1 MILTIF
7 VNMNYST
14 MLSFADKIRELRQQK
29 GAPLRKVA
37 SFLDIDQAI
46 LSKIENGKRI
56 ATRANVIKLEEYY
69 GVEPGTLL
77 VLWLSD
83 KIVREVSDEEQAIEA
98 IALAEK
104 RIGYQFAEP
113 ITKAEIIKTIKEYFR
128 NQKTVRKAWLF
139 GSYAREDHDIDSD
152 IDILVHVPDKKSFT
166 LFDLA
171 EIKYQ
176 LEKLIPAKVDVVMQG
191 AINPEILKRI
201 TPELILIYETC
212 MSKSSQ

>member
-201 TPELILIYETC
+201 TPELILIYER
-212 MSKSSQ
+212 SKNNK

>member
-1 MILTIF
+1 
-7 VNMNYST
+7 MNYST

-212 MSKSSQ
+212 MSKSSQQV

>member
-1 MILTIF
+1 
-7 VNMNYST
+7 MNYST

>member
-176 LEKLIPAKVDVVMQG
+176 LEKLIPAKVDVVMEG
-191 AINPEILKRI
+191 AVNREILKRI
-201 TPELILIYETC
+201 TPELILIYER
-212 MSKSSQ
+212 SKNNK